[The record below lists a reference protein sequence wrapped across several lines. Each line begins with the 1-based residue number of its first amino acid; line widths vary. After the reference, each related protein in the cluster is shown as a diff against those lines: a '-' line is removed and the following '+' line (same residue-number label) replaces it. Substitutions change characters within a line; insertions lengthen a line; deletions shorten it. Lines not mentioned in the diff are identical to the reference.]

1 MIQTLFGSSVDLP
14 SLILRL
20 AIGTLF
26 IIHGYPKL
34 TTAQRTQGG
43 AWMKSMGMPAAMVPF
58 GGVVEF
64 FGGLALILGI
74 LTPIVAALA
83 ALWMLST
90 TWLVTTKAKKKYVG
104 GYEIDITLLLA
115 ALALALLGSGIYSI
129 DHLLRL
135 MITRAVNLS
144 RRLS

>member
-1 MIQTLFGSSVDLP
+1 MIQTLFGSSADLP

-26 IIHGYPKL
+26 IMHGYPKL
-34 TTAQRTQGG
+34 TAAQRTQGG
-43 AWMKSMGMPAAMVPF
+43 AWMKSMGMPAAMIPF

-74 LTPIVAALA
+74 LTPIVAALS

-90 TWLVTTKAKKKYVG
+90 TWLVITKAKKKYVG
-104 GYEIDITLLLA
+104 GYEIDITLFLA

-129 DHLLRL
+129 DHLLGL
-135 MITRAVNLS
+135 
-144 RRLS
+144 

>member
-1 MIQTLFGSSVDLP
+1 MLQTLFGSSVDLP

-26 IIHGYPKL
+26 IVHGYPKL
-34 TTAQRTQGG
+34 TAAQRAQGG
-43 AWMKSMGMPAAMVPF
+43 AWMKSMGMPAAMIPF
-58 GGVVEF
+58 AGVVEF

-74 LTPIVAALA
+74 LTPIVAALS

-104 GYEIDITLLLA
+104 GYEIDITLFLA
-115 ALALALLGSGIYSI
+115 ALTLALLGSGIYSI
-129 DHLLRL
+129 DHLLGL
-135 MITRAVNLS
+135 
-144 RRLS
+144 

>member
-1 MIQTLFGSSVDLP
+1 MIQTLFTNIDLS

-20 AIGTLF
+20 AVGTLF
-26 IIHGYPKL
+26 IVHGYPKL
-34 TTAQRTQGG
+34 TVAQRTQGG

-74 LTPIVAALA
+74 LTPIVAVLS

-90 TWLVTTKAKKKYVG
+90 TGFSMSKLKKKYVG
-104 GYEIDITLLLA
+104 GYEIDITLFLA

-129 DHLLRL
+129 DHLLGL
-135 MITRAVNLS
+135 
-144 RRLS
+144 

>member
-34 TTAQRTQGG
+34 TAAQRTQGG

-104 GYEIDITLLLA
+104 GYEIDITLFLA

-129 DHLLRL
+129 DHLLGL
-135 MITRAVNLS
+135 
-144 RRLS
+144 

>member
-1 MIQTLFGSSVDLP
+1 MIQTLFTNIDLS

-20 AIGTLF
+20 AVGTLF
-26 IIHGYPKL
+26 IVHGYPKL
-34 TTAQRTQGG
+34 TVAQRTQGG

-74 LTPIVAALA
+74 LTPIVAVLS

-90 TWLVTTKAKKKYVG
+90 TWFSMSKLKKKYVG

-129 DHLLRL
+129 DHLLGL
-135 MITRAVNLS
+135 
-144 RRLS
+144 

>member
-1 MIQTLFGSSVDLP
+1 MIQTLFGSSIDLP

-26 IIHGYPKL
+26 IMHGYPKL
-34 TTAQRTQGG
+34 TAAQRTQGG
-43 AWMKSMGMPAAMVPF
+43 AWMKSMGMPAVMVPF

-74 LTPIVAALA
+74 LTPIVAALS

-129 DHLLRL
+129 DHLLGL
-135 MITRAVNLS
+135 
-144 RRLS
+144 

>member
-34 TTAQRTQGG
+34 TAAQRTQGG

-64 FGGLALILGI
+64 FGGLALILGL
-74 LTPIVAALA
+74 LTPLVASLS

-90 TWLVTTKAKKKYVG
+90 TLFVITKAKKKYVG
-104 GYEIDITLLLA
+104 GYEIDITLFLA

-129 DHLLRL
+129 DHLLGL
-135 MITRAVNLS
+135 
-144 RRLS
+144 